1 MRRLIVFAYG
11 LAVYALFLLAFF
23 YLAGFLANF
32 GVPKGI
38 DDGEPTGTGAALFV
52 NLGLIALFG
61 IQHTIMARAAFK
73 QKLAGIVSRSA
84 ERATF
89 VLATSLVLLLL
100 YWQWRPMPQLIW
112 HAESEW
118 ARVAWWAVYAV
129 GLAIVL
135 TSTFIID
142 HFELFG
148 LKQVVRHL
156 SGKEQPHD
164 AFQVR
169 SLYRL
174 VRHPMYLGVLL
185 AFWATPDMTL
195 GHLIFAAGMTGY
207 LMIGV
212 RLEERDLER
221 HLGENYRRYKRRVPM
236 IIPSLGRV
244 HERVEPGVRGAPNE
258 S

>member
-1 MRRLIVFAYG
+1 MGRLIVLAYG
-11 LAVYALFLLAFF
+11 LAVYALFLLAFA
-23 YLAGFLANF
+23 YLAGFLANIA
-32 GVPKGI
+32 VPKGI
-38 DDGEPTGTGAALFV
+38 DDGAVTGTGLALIV

-61 IQHTIMARAAFK
+61 LQHTIMARAGFK
-73 QKLAGIVSRSA
+73 QKLAGIVSPGA

-89 VLATSLVLLLL
+89 VLATSLILLLL

-112 HAESEW
+112 QAEAGW
-118 ARVAWWAVYAV
+118 ARATWWAVFAA
-129 GLAIVL
+129 GLVIVL
-135 TSTFIID
+135 VSTFIID

-148 LKQVVRHL
+148 LKQVVRNFY
-156 SGKEQPHD
+156 GNEPPHD

-185 AFWATPDMTL
+185 TFWATPDMTL
-195 GHLIFAAGMTGY
+195 GHLTFAAGMTGY

-221 HLGENYRRYKRRVPM
+221 HLGENYRRYKQQVPM
-236 IIPSLGRV
+236 IIPSLGKV
-244 HERVEPGVRGAPNE
+244 HERVEPDVRGAPNE